1 MKGPERWPGFLL
13 GPPGARGRRERNLNP
28 DWSQRPR
35 PQPDGRRGSRQHP
48 CRGPGDN
55 LARGQRLASKR
66 LALSRAS
73 LLSAGLVGEAGE
85 ERGHGSAAKA
95 QS

>member
-1 MKGPERWPGFLL
+1 MEDGAPGSTHAGAPGTIL
-13 GPPGARGRRERNLNP
+13 PGAR
-28 DWSQRPR
+28 
-35 PQPDGRRGSRQHP
+35 
-48 CRGPGDN
+48 
-55 LARGQRLASKR
+55 RLASKR

-85 ERGHGSAAKA
+85 ERGHGGAAKA